1 MFEFFMNKW
10 LVAAGVL
17 AVLLIAAVAF
27 AHGHGPRG
35 GDWWGTKGWKDV
47 GGKAGK
53 KGAYGLTR
61 PLPPAD
67 VTLNVATRQVTI
79 SGDGIKV
86 VLTVDVVG
94 VDVTRFGRVV
104 YGTGTVE
111 LGGVS
116 YTVKSVTGSLGVD
129 AARFTI
135 YTGNAIIEIKYH
147 DGRYY
152 YHNGMYYAVVKPLGT
167 AGYQQFS
174 GTATL
179 TVS

>member
-1 MFEFFMNKW
+1 VCRFFMNKW

-27 AHGHGPRG
+27 AHGHGARG
-35 GDWWGTKGWKDV
+35 SNWWGTKGWKDV

-53 KGAYGLTR
+53 KGADGWGRGVGYVN
-61 PLPPAD
+61 
-67 VTLNVATRQVTI
+67 VTLSVAIRQVSI
-79 SGDGIKV
+79 SGDGIKAE
-86 VLTVDVVG
+86 LTVDVVG
-94 VDVTRFGRVV
+94 VNVTRFGRVV
-104 YGTGTVE
+104 YGTGSVE

-116 YTVKSVTGSLGVD
+116 YTAKSVAGFLGGD

-135 YTGNAIIEIKYH
+135 YTGNAIIKIK
-147 DGRYY
+147 

-167 AGYQQFS
+167 AAFQQFN

-179 TVS
+179 TVT

>member
-1 MFEFFMNKW
+1 MCRFFVNKW
-10 LVAAGVL
+10 LIAAGVL
-17 AVLLIAAVAF
+17 AVLLVAAVAF
-27 AHGHGPRG
+27 AHGHGARDS
-35 GDWWGTKGWKDV
+35 DWWGSKGWKDV

-53 KGAYGLTR
+53 KGAGWGRGGYVN
-61 PLPPAD
+61 

-79 SGDGIKV
+79 SGDGIKAA
-86 VLTVDVVG
+86 LTVDVVG
-94 VDVTRFGRVV
+94 VNVTKFGRVV

-116 YTVKSVTGSLGVD
+116 YTAKSVAGFLGGD

-135 YTGNAIIEIKYH
+135 YTGNAIIKIKYY
-147 DGRYY
+147 G
-152 YHNGMYYAVVKPLGT
+152 GMYYAVVKPLGT

-179 TVS
+179 IVS